1 MLILETDVVSMCCI
15 CGYHSISLIAA
26 AIILKLDSGWSW
38 FITLSD
44 YPRITQD
51 GI

>member
-1 MLILETDVVSMCCI
+1 MVRNSRFFVVI
-15 CGYHSISLIAA
+15 TKSLIAA
-26 AIILKLDSGWSW
+26 AIILKLDNGWSW